1 MKRPVSAKVQVGRFL
16 RMVLPGALILV
27 SGILGIFGVLVYRI
41 THPGAVPEAAN
52 PSHYLL
58 PSLDVTW
65 SANDRSEIAGWW
77 IPGLK
82 GAPGVVLVPGFGMS
96 RSDALSLALPLHEE
110 GFNLLVYD
118 SRGSGAAP
126 RGASSLGLRETDE
139 MLAAL
144 RFIKGRSEV
153 DAQNLGIWGV
163 DVGARAALEAAALV
177 PEVRAVAAD
186 GAYDTVLDFV
196 DVRLQEDLGF
206 ENRILEFGCRQ
217 MFKLVQLGSA
227 TLLSRQL
234 PTGPLANR
242 SILFIQGENRKNLGK
257 LTEALYG
264 RIQPQKEMVTLKTAR
279 IHLMSGEELKN
290 YDRQVATFF
299 HLNLP
304 RERTNATETQRGRR
318 PQPNRAI

>member
-82 GAPGVVLVPGFGMS
+82 GAPGVVLAPGFGMS
-96 RSDALSLALPLHEE
+96 KSDALSLALPLHEE

-126 RGASSLGLRETDE
+126 RGASSLGLREMDE

-163 DVGARAALEAAALV
+163 DVGARAALEAAASV

-206 ENRILEFGCRQ
+206 ENRILELGCRQ

-257 LTEALYG
+257 LTEALYD

-299 HLNLP
+299 HLNLQ
-304 RERTNATETQRGRR
+304 NANAADRR
-318 PQPNRAI
+318 M